1 MRRYRSFFWPG
12 VLILIGVLALLTNLN
27 VISPERLNRLAD
39 LWPVIVIVIGLLLL
53 LRRTPLPVATE
64 GIAIAVILVLAIG
77 GAVAYVALG
86 PATPGGTR
94 VLDAHQ
100 EAPGNGQAS
109 VEIDVG
115 GAAINVS
122 GNDSLGSDIYRAHII
137 YSGPAPTVD
146 FDQSANHLLIS
157 QNGGGFFLFT
167 SQRFQ
172 VDLQLNTTTTW
183 DIVIHSGG
191 STNTLNLGNTKVSSL
206 ELNTGG
212 STEEITLGPPSGAV
226 PININGGALNVRL
239 HRPGGTAAFVR
250 VEGGSVNLNF
260 DGRSSHGFGS
270 VEAGSQSSADRYDVQ
285 INGGACNVTMDTN
298 TPGLE

>member
-1 MRRYRSFFWPG
+1 MRQYRSLFWPG
-12 VLILIGVLALLTNLN
+12 LLILIGVLALLANLN
-27 VISPERLNRLAD
+27 IISPERLSRLAD

-53 LRRTPLPVATE
+53 LRRTPIPAATE
-64 GIAIAVILVLAIG
+64 TVAVAVILILAVG
-77 GAVAYVALG
+77 GTVAYVALG
-86 PATPGGTR
+86 PATPGGTQ
-94 VLDAHQ
+94 VLDTHQ
-100 EAPGNGQAS
+100 AAPGNGQAS

-122 GNDSLGSDIYRAHII
+122 GNDSLGSDVYRAHIV
-137 YSGPAPTVD
+137 YSGPAPTVN
-146 FDQSANHLLIS
+146 FDQSANHLQIS
-157 QNGGGFFLFT
+157 QNGGGFFFLS

-172 VDLQLNTTTTW
+172 IDLQLNTNTTW

-191 STNTLNLGNTKVSSL
+191 STNTLKLGNTKVSSL

-212 STEEITLGPPSGAV
+212 STEDITLGPPSGAV
-226 PININGGALNVRL
+226 PININGGALNVRV

-260 DGRSSHGFGS
+260 DGRSSHAFGS

-285 INGGACNVTMDTN
+285 INGGACNVTMDT
-298 TPGLE
+298 TESSA